1 MITSHRIARL
11 TLCVLGALLMG
22 PRTLAQSTVRP
33 QFFVHAFGGTSN
45 VGKCLDYQPEAT
57 GSAVFLNDCGLAHP
71 VDVREIPNER
81 HEVRLWAGN
90 KVIGVRPPAGVTIEA
105 SLELQEPFGLG
116 QRFSLDGDSI
126 ILASNRALVAKVQNA
141 RGTNGTPIVLGA
153 RQLADAE
160 FWDFR
165 AIGGYGEDPHSG
177 FVRVSTMDELRDRL
191 DANGCDGDCATHR
204 ADYGTVIRVMD
215 SMVFPATLGPLQIPA
230 GVTLRGDR
238 QLTLMGPEIWMPFS
252 SSGHVMMEVAGDDT
266 RITGLRITGPNTNR
280 NIQDPEHD
288 NRGIVVLE
296 DRFAGTIIDHN
307 DIGLWDHQAVAVRGD
322 DQNFND
328 FEDQSCGTP
337 SSTPPRLRPYKTR
350 VARNF
355 IHHNLPQNKGY
366 GVNSNSGAFPF
377 IEGNVFVSNR
387 HAIAETNSTPRT
399 GYRAWYNLVLWD
411 APTQYFAITHTHD
424 FDVHGT
430 GDNGFGGRAGGYN
443 DIFSNT
449 FFGTNRDNFEIRGD
463 NCEYVEFRNN
473 ISLQSRN
480 DTVNISDGLP
490 GPVLIHP
497 DVRIARQP
505 HQFNQPDPTEVFGIG
520 DFDGDGNQDLFMAT
534 GTAWYYS
541 SSGVADWRFLSA
553 KREHLDDLRFGDFDG
568 DHRTDVL
575 GKNGEA
581 LEASWGGASEW
592 ERVNGIDAPMRQ
604 LAVGDFDGNG
614 RADIFYAD
622 GDTWHVAFNGGS
634 FEETQTSSKRVAD
647 LRFGDF
653 DGDGTTDV
661 MGVVSGAWQVSYS
674 ARSSWT
680 ALRSRLTNTV
690 NHLFVAD
697 FDGNGRADL
706 ATLVTQPLPGGNV
719 RFRWRF
725 SRDGVSG
732 WTDLVTTTFFPAAI
746 GRFAEDTRSA
756 LLLWDDNFLREAR
769 FNSPGI
775 PRHSRQDMR

>member
-1 MITSHRIARL
+1 
-11 TLCVLGALLMG
+11 
-22 PRTLAQSTVRP
+22 
-33 QFFVHAFGGTSN
+33 
-45 VGKCLDYQPEAT
+45 
-57 GSAVFLNDCGLAHP
+57 
-71 VDVREIPNER
+71 
-81 HEVRLWAGN
+81 
-90 KVIGVRPPAGVTIEA
+90 
-105 SLELQEPFGLG
+105 
-116 QRFSLDGDSI
+116 
-126 ILASNRALVAKVQNA
+126 
-141 RGTNGTPIVLGA
+141 
-153 RQLADAE
+153 
-160 FWDFR
+160 
-165 AIGGYGEDPHSG
+165 
-177 FVRVSTMDELRDRL
+177 
-191 DANGCDGDCATHR
+191 
-204 ADYGTVIRVMD
+204 
-215 SMVFPATLGPLQIPA
+215 
-230 GVTLRGDR
+230 
-238 QLTLMGPEIWMPFS
+238 
-252 SSGHVMMEVAGDDT
+252 
-266 RITGLRITGPNTNR
+266 
-280 NIQDPEHD
+280 
-288 NRGIVVLE
+288 
-296 DRFAGTIIDHN
+296 
-307 DIGLWDHQAVAVRGD
+307 
-322 DQNFND
+322 
-328 FEDQSCGTP
+328 
-337 SSTPPRLRPYKTR
+337 
-350 VARNF
+350 
-355 IHHNLPQNKGY
+355 
-366 GVNSNSGAFPF
+366 
-377 IEGNVFVSNR
+377 
-387 HAIAETNSTPRT
+387 
-399 GYRAWYNLVLWD
+399 
-411 APTQYFAITHTHD
+411 
-424 FDVHGT
+424 
-430 GDNGFGGRAGGYN
+430 
-443 DIFSNT
+443 
-449 FFGTNRDNFEIRGD
+449 
-463 NCEYVEFRNN
+463 
-473 ISLQSRN
+473 
-480 DTVNISDGLP
+480 
-490 GPVLIHP
+490 
-497 DVRIARQP
+497 
-505 HQFNQPDPTEVFGIG
+505 
-520 DFDGDGNQDLFMAT
+520 MAT